1 MTAARERFV
10 FRQAVQVS
18 VEITASPDA
27 VWNRLTDAA
36 AFPAW
41 NSTVASVDRPI
52 ELGRRLAIRVPAAPG
67 RTFRPTV
74 VAFEPPRRMT
84 WREGA
89 LPMFRGI
96 RTFTVQPIDGGG
108 SRFTM
113 REELRGVMLP
123 FLARSLPDF
132 VPVFDRYADD
142 LRTACER

>member
-89 LPMFRGI
+89 LPMFRGSA
-96 RTFTVQPIDGGG
+96 RSPCSRSTAGVRG
-108 SRFTM
+108 SRC
-113 REELRGVMLP
+113 G
-123 FLARSLPDF
+123 RSF
-132 VPVFDRYADD
+132 AV
-142 LRTACER
+142 